1 MTGFQALSMKRSSV
15 HATWVFLPMQ
25 PCVLMSPH
33 FHAYLQSIAFHS
45 FPVSAPP
52 SRLPALP
59 SPFLPCQYWMSLL
72 RCWKSFILWN
82 VVSRLLITPSHPTHA
97 PRSLT
102 SGAKFCSLIQPSLLY
117 RVSECHYAVAEAA
130 RAESWSWRAALER
143 TVPFMLARLPVTLP
157 PALLPPPQSV

>member
-1 MTGFQALSMKRSSV
+1 MTCFQALSMKRSSV
-15 HATWVFLPMQ
+15 HATWVFC
-25 PCVLMSPH
+25 PCNLVCSCLLISVHIYRVLRSTP
-33 FHAYLQSIAFHS
+33 FLSV
-45 FPVSAPP
+45 P
-52 SRLPALP
+52 LPALP